1 VRRRLPQHQLQLGH
15 GRAAGQRGQ
24 VEDGPRARAVMTYG
38 QSDDPSSPNLHDQAT
53 IYAGGSLRDVAWT
66 EAEIAA
72 DVVDEVEVRSP

>member
-1 VRRRLPQHQLQLGH
+1 
-15 GRAAGQRGQ
+15 
-24 VEDGPRARAVMTYG
+24 
-38 QSDDPSSPNLHDQAT
+38 LHDQAT